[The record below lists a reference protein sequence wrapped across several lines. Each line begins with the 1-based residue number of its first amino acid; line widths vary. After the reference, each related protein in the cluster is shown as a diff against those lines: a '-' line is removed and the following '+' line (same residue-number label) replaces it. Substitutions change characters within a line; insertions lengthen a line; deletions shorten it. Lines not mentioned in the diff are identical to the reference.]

1 MNSTSNPCTLAI
13 ADSSALFRLG
23 VRNMARTVDG
33 IAVVGEA
40 STGEDLIELTHSF
53 EVDVVVIDFLAEG
66 FDIDDVRRLKTQR
79 PGVRVLAITD
89 EQRGHTIVNALKAGV
104 DSYIKKNCDL
114 GEVEEAIRETS
125 QGGAFFCGQILEE
138 IRRESID
145 VSELDALPISCD
157 PVLLSAREMEVL
169 QLIAEGF
176 TNTQMADKLFLSAH
190 TGDDTQ
196 EKHHGQARREQHGRA
211 RDVRRQNGRCKP
223 QQVPFSGGNELT
235 SRQQRSL

>member
-190 TGDDTQ
+190 TVTTHRKNIMGKLGVNNTAALVMYAVKTGAVSPNKFLFQ
-196 EKHHGQARREQHGRA
+196 GET
-211 RDVRRQNGRCKP
+211 N
-223 QQVPFSGGNELT
+223 
-235 SRQQRSL
+235 